1 MSTSPPGGE
10 GRGGARRILP
20 SVSEVA
26 GALGQIVPA
35 DSATLYRVAREVV
48 VEELARVKQGLESA
62 PLDAL
67 VARAQSRLKTATREP
82 SRATDQPD
90 LFGEAPPERPR
101 RSEPPPE
108 PPMPVLPAL
117 YEAPEA
123 PFSAASSAELGWDR
137 PGGESSGAVLS
148 MPEPPVAPPLP
159 PERPRSGDELTLPV
173 ETVPEDSEPATR
185 PAETADVEMREL
197 DEELV
202 AAEPGD
208 EAARRRLWLLA
219 VAAFAVL
226 AAGVVW
232 IVLKLL
238 SPAAGIVRNETP
250 KKIDVPAA
258 PVLPSESAP
267 TAVAAPAPT
276 PVPTHAPAPTIAPP
290 KKPPTKPA
298 VAKPSAAKPAAPSA
312 GGPVAVFTTAD
323 WAGRPPVY
331 IVHFSSHQD
340 RVTAAGEAARLGA
353 SLGRPAHAVAVDL
366 GAKGVWYRVVVGEF
380 RSADEARAFRAAL
393 AARNTPGMG
402 FVYEMKGPR

>member
-1 MSTSPPGGE
+1 VSTSPPGGE

-26 GALGQIVPA
+26 GALGQLVPA

-67 VARAQSRLKTATREP
+67 VARAQGRLGTATREP
-82 SRATDQPD
+82 PRVTDQPD

-101 RSEPPPE
+101 RPEPPPE

-137 PGGESSGAVLS
+137 PGGEGPGAVLS
-148 MPEPPVAPPLP
+148 MPETPAMPPPLP

-173 ETVPEDSEPATR
+173 ETVPEDSEPASR
-185 PAETADVEMREL
+185 PAEVADVEMREL
-197 DEELV
+197 DEKLV

-208 EAARRRLWLLA
+208 EAARRRLWILA
-219 VAAFAVL
+219 VAAFAVV

-232 IVLKLL
+232 IVLRIL
-238 SPAAGIVRNETP
+238 SPAAGVVRNEAPT
-250 KKIDVPAA
+250 KIEVPAA
-258 PVLPSESAP
+258 PVLPAEPAP

-276 PVPTHAPAPTIAPP
+276 PVPTRPPVPAAAPP
-290 KKPPTKPA
+290 KTSPAKPA
-298 VAKPSAAKPAAPSA
+298 AAKPAAPLRS
-312 GGPVAVFTTAD
+312 GPVAVFTTAD
-323 WAGRPPVY
+323 WAGRPAVY
-331 IVHFSSHQD
+331 ILHFSSHQD
-340 RVTAAGEAARLGA
+340 RATAASEAARLGA
-353 SLGRPAHAVAVDL
+353 AFGRPAHAVAVDL

-393 AARNTPGMG
+393 AAKNTPGMG
-402 FVYEMKGPR
+402 FVYEMKGTR